1 MSAGRSGAVRRAAA
15 DQAAARMRSPAL
27 PAPPAPQGQALP
39 APCTDA
45 DYEGSRKA
53 AQRYGYSPQSKSGMV
68 ELHHQRLLTR
78 DEFKEA
84 LHRTPGGVAG
94 PTGREVVVAD
104 SGFRVV

>member
-1 MSAGRSGAVRRAAA
+1 
-15 DQAAARMRSPAL
+15 MRSPAL

-45 DYEGSRKA
+45 EYEGSRKT
-53 AQRYGYSPQSKSGMV
+53 AQRFGYSPHSKSGMV

-84 LHRTPGGVAG
+84 LQRAPGVL
-94 PTGREVVVAD
+94 
-104 SGFRVV
+104 RVPLARKFS

>member
-1 MSAGRSGAVRRAAA
+1 
-15 DQAAARMRSPAL
+15 MRSPAR

-68 ELHHQRLLTR
+68 ELHHQRLMTR

-84 LHRTPGGVAG
+84 LQTAPGV
-94 PTGREVVVAD
+94 
-104 SGFRVV
+104 SRVPLARMSS